1 MEYRKRLKMLMVK
14 EAFCYDFIYDW
25 VLIPMT
31 EQINRSLNKIDDL
44 LQIEDELTKEE
55 EEEVQMLLRKYENDP
70 TVIDYK
76 LEEIRRQ
83 NKKFDII
90 VFGV

>member
-1 MEYRKRLKMLMVK
+1 MLMVK

-55 EEEVQMLLRKYENDP
+55 EEEVQSLLRKYENDP

-90 VFGV
+90 VLVV